1 MPIRSKKSKKTS
13 RMDQQGA
20 RSRAERRRC
29 DAMRLAAR
37 AHLGSQ
43 LVANVN
49 VPVRLAAWSR
59 ASFSWLRTI
68 LNEGDAEAET
78 ERKRQEER
86 SRRRCGGKNRSRRL
100 ASSDDLQNEPRR
112 QRAATMAGPLSLPL
126 SRERETASTLERR
139 RAARNSSTRRFFAP
153 PPIGSL
159 AATSSAAALCAG
171 LRALRSNSDPA
182 LSLGHASRPSE
193 FSPNFLAGF
202 AAPSAAAQVI
212 SPAPSRKKKAT
223 ETQRRTGVHLP
234 TSAC

>member
-1 MPIRSKKSKKTS
+1 MVADAREREPSVMIAGLIGRRCRYGAKRAKRRVAWISKVRDRELSGGDA
-13 RMDQQGA
+13 M
-20 RSRAERRRC
+20 RC

-59 ASFSWLRTI
+59 ASFSWLRTM

-126 SRERETASTLERR
+126 SLGRERLRR
-139 RAARNSSTRRFFAP
+139 LGAQKSCTQQQHSPLLRAAPDWVARRDVVCCCA
-153 PPIGSL
+153 L
-159 AATSSAAALCAG
+159 CCAACAALQ
-171 LRALRSNSDPA
+171 
-182 LSLGHASRPSE
+182 
-193 FSPNFLAGF
+193 F
-202 AAPSAAAQVI
+202 
-212 SPAPSRKKKAT
+212 
-223 ETQRRTGVHLP
+223 
-234 TSAC
+234 